1 MIVAALL
8 SCLVRFEVNGS
19 PAHFVR
25 PSACVQLLTFLVDIP
40 RIDLAFGLS
49 FLQLLY
55 HTYKSYVPHPPSPTT
70 SHPDLVPYSLLTP
83 YLNFH

>member
-19 PAHFVR
+19 PAHFVQ

-55 HTYKSYVPHPPSPTT
+55 HTLQILRTASYLADDIISRPTLY
-70 SHPDLVPYSLLTP
+70 HIL
-83 YLNFH
+83 F

>member
-8 SCLVRFEVNGS
+8 SCLVHFEVNGS
-19 PAHFVR
+19 PATIMLR
-25 PSACVQLLTFLVDIP
+25 LASACVQLLTFLADIP

-55 HTYKSYVPHPPSPTT
+55 HTLQILRTASSLADDITSRPTLY
-70 SHPDLVPYSLLTP
+70 HSL
-83 YLNFH
+83 F